1 MTARATCTRKLYSQ
15 RGEMPTYL
23 ALTRTAQEDL
33 AAVQT
38 YISKQGDGWQ
48 DIHRVLPRVAKTFT
62 QYSERYIEPGRLL
75 LKASDRKFAQAM
87 YGLYDSKAGYLR
99 YKNAPRKPGYVG
111 CCPYCGIKGSIT
123 VDHYL
128 PRSRKEFPHF
138 SVLSA
143 NLVPACG
150 DCQGHKLTYYA
161 PTTGRVVRN
170 RRRQMVAAKLS
181 QRSYRFRTSDRR
193 ILHPYFDRFL
203 SERILIAHIE
213 MGARGVPSLVSITP
227 RLSLARST
235 RRAIE
240 FHLDRLH
247 VLERAKGEVEHLH
260 SSILKG
266 MKGVRTLAEL
276 LESLEKQLGSAQSR
290 GGSLNFFDALYLRAL
305 IVRKDL
311 HPQLLSVVETE
322 NAVLVR
328 VSQARRVRVPA
339 HHGRRQPAR

>member
-1 MTARATCTRKLYSQ
+1 MTARAICTRKLSSQ
-15 RGEMPTYL
+15 RSEMPTYL

-33 AAVQT
+33 AAVRT
-38 YISKQGDGWQ
+38 YITKRGDGWQ
-48 DIHRVLPRVAKTFT
+48 DIHRVLPRVAKAFA
-62 QYSERYIEPGRLL
+62 QYPKRYIEPGRLL
-75 LKASDRKFAQAM
+75 LKASDRKLAQAM
-87 YGLYDSKAGYLR
+87 YGLYDSKASYLR

-111 CCPYCGIKGSIT
+111 CCPYCGIKGSMT

-138 SVLSA
+138 SIFSA

-170 RRRQMVAAKLS
+170 RRQVGATELLE
-181 QRSYRFRTSDRR
+181 RSYRFRTSERR

-203 SERILIAHIE
+203 AERVLIAHIE
-213 MGARGVPSLVSITP
+213 MGARGAPSLVSIAP
-227 RLSLARST
+227 RLSLSRST

-240 FHLDRLH
+240 FHLNRLH

-260 SSILKG
+260 SAILKG
-266 MKGVRTLAEL
+266 LKGVRTLAEL
-276 LESLEKQLGSAQSR
+276 LENLEIQLAAAQSR

-311 HPQLLSVVETE
+311 HPQLLSVATP
-322 NAVLVR
+322 NAELVR
-328 VSQARRVRVPA
+328 VSQARRVRIPA
-339 HHGRRQPAR
+339 HRARRQIGR

>member
-1 MTARATCTRKLYSQ
+1 MTARATCTRKLSSQ
-15 RGEMPTYL
+15 RSEMPTYL

-33 AAVQT
+33 AAVET
-38 YISKQGDGWQ
+38 YIFKRGNGWQ
-48 DIHRVLPRVAKTFT
+48 DIHRVLPRVAKAFA

-75 LKASDRKFAQAM
+75 LKASDRNFARAM

-111 CCPYCGIKGSIT
+111 CCPYCGIKGSMT

-128 PRSRKEFPHF
+128 PRSREEFPHF

-161 PTTGRVVRN
+161 PAMGRVVRK
-170 RRRQMVAAKLS
+170 RRQVGSTELL
-181 QRSYRFRTSDRR
+181 RPYRFRTSERR

-203 SERILIAHIE
+203 AERVLIACIE
-213 MGARGVPSLVSITP
+213 MGARGEPSLVSIAP
-227 RLSLARST
+227 RLNLARST
-235 RRAIE
+235 RRSIE

-260 SSILKG
+260 SAILKG
-266 MKGVRTLAEL
+266 MKDVGTLTEL
-276 LESLEKQLGSAQSR
+276 RENLETQLASAQSR
-290 GGSLNFFDALYLRAL
+290 GGSPNFFDALYLRAL

-311 HPQLLSVVETE
+311 HPQLLSVVQAP
-322 NAVLVR
+322 NAELVR
-328 VSQARRVRVPA
+328 VSQVRRVQIPA
-339 HHGRRQPAR
+339 HRGRRQTGR